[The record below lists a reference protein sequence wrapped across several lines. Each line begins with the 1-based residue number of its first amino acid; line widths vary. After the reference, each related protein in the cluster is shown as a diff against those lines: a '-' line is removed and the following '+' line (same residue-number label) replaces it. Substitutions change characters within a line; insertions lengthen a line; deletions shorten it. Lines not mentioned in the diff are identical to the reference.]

1 MADPLEALRQPA
13 TPIAPDPA
21 FSARLKSRLAAA
33 LGRTPPGASMS
44 DTTTDARTGI
54 ATDVA
59 ASAPTPDYVQ
69 PGYRTL
75 TPYICVHDGRAALDW
90 YTEVLGATVRGE
102 VIVMADGRVGH
113 AELAFGEVTL
123 MLAEEF
129 PEMGLVSPRSQEG
142 HSSSLSLYVPDVDA
156 TYAHA
161 LDRGATGERPPEDY
175 FYGAR
180 TGWFQ
185 DPFGHRWSVQ
195 TPLAADAT
203 VPPRPDD
210 IARCRSAPP
219 TAGPQAVGELGYFTL
234 TTPDV
239 DRAAAFYGALFGWA
253 AADATPTQD
262 GRHRY
267 RHVGNTT
274 LPFGFVD
281 NPDSPSPDHYYRV
294 DDLKAMVARV
304 RDLGGKVVSV
314 AKYESGGNA
323 VCKDDQGTVF
333 QLWQPAPGY

>member
-1 MADPLEALRQPA
+1 MTATSTGTSTIAADVE
-13 TPIAPDPA
+13 
-21 FSARLKSRLAAA
+21 S
-33 LGRTPPGASMS
+33 
-44 DTTTDARTGI
+44 
-54 ATDVA
+54 A
-59 ASAPTPDYVQ
+59 ASTPGYVQ
-69 PGYRTL
+69 PGYPTL
-75 TPYICVHDGRAALDW
+75 TTYICVHDGRAALDW

-113 AELAFGEVTL
+113 AELAFGDVTL

-129 PEMGLVSPRSQEG
+129 PEMGVVSPLSQEG
-142 HSSSLSLYVPDVDA
+142 RSFSLTLYVPDVDA

-161 LDRGATGERPPEDY
+161 LERGATGERPPEDQ

-180 TGWFQ
+180 AGWFQ
-185 DPFGHRWSVQ
+185 DPFGHRWSIQ
-195 TPLAADAT
+195 TALAAGAI

-210 IARCRSAPP
+210 IVSSAPE
-219 TAGPQAVGELGYFTL
+219 AAARAVSELGYFTL

-253 AADATPTQD
+253 AADATPTPD

-267 RHVGNTT
+267 RHVGNTA

-281 NPDSPSPDHYYRV
+281 DAESPSPDHYYRV
-294 DDLKAMVARV
+294 DDLAAMIARV
-304 RDLGGKVVSV
+304 RDLGGEVVSV
-314 AKYESGGNA
+314 ADYESGGNA